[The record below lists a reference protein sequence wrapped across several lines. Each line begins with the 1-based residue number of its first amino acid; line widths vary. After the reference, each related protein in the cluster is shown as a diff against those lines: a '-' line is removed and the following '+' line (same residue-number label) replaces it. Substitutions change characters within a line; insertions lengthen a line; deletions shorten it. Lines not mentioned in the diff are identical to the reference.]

1 MKAMNEIK
9 TYEEMNKQICGLLR
23 LAGDNVSNYAA
34 QRINE
39 LESEIASLRARLGNA
54 VELPCKVGDTI
65 YCIHGMS
72 NPIIKDWKVLEII
85 ITDHNFVVICGHP
98 EIKGIKVEVSDHYKE
113 WWFTDRV
120 AAEARLEKLKGA
132 KNDR

>member
-39 LESEIASLRARLGNA
+39 LESEIASLRARLENA
-54 VELPCKVGDTI
+54 VELPCVKMVKTKEWIDRVEVGDI
-65 YCIHGMS
+65 LWEWAVVYIDRQG
-72 NPIIKDWKVLEII
+72 D
-85 ITDHNFVVICGHP
+85 FVVEPCRS
-98 EIKGIKVEVSDHYKE
+98 K
-113 WWFTDRV
+113 TV
-120 AAEARLEKLKGA
+120 AKTRLEKLKG
-132 KNDR
+132 DGE